1 MARRTTLTPAEA
13 RRAVLA
19 AQGFGGAPRAAGA
32 REILSTLRRLGVVQV
47 DSVNVLSRAH
57 YLPFYSRLGPYDRR
71 LLDAAGDR
79 APRRLTEYWAHEAS
93 VIPVESLPLF
103 RWRMAADH
111 PWGSVSAVARRDPG
125 LTAAVLQAI
134 GAHGPLT
141 VAQLETVLD
150 HDVPRPS
157 ADWGWNWSVVKQ
169 VVEHLFWVGEL
180 ASAGRDTQFRR
191 RYGSPGDVLPKA
203 IVQAATPEPRE
214 AIRQLVGSA
223 GRALGVA
230 TADDLKDWFR
240 LTSAQTRVAIDD
252 LVEAGELTPVT
263 VPGWP
268 PAWRHHTLTVPR
280 AIDVHALLVPF
291 DPLIWHRPRVQRVF
305 GMRYRIEI
313 YVPKAK
319 REFGYYVLPFLSGDR
334 LRARVDL
341 KADRAKGQ
349 LVVFSAWGQEPSDD
363 TPLRLAAELR
373 RLGAWLGVPE
383 VVVQPVGDLAEPLRA
398 TVAAGS

>member
-1 MARRTTLTPAEA
+1 M
-13 RRAVLA
+13 
-19 AQGFGGAPRAAGA
+19 
-32 REILSTLRRLGVVQV
+32 
-47 DSVNVLSRAH
+47 
-57 YLPFYSRLGPYDRR
+57 
-71 LLDAAGDR
+71 
-79 APRRLTEYWAHEAS
+79 
-93 VIPVESLPLF
+93 
-103 RWRMAADH
+103 
-111 PWGSVSAVARRDPG
+111 
-125 LTAAVLQAI
+125 
-134 GAHGPLT
+134 
-141 VAQLETVLD
+141 
-150 HDVPRPS
+150 
-157 ADWGWNWSVVKQ
+157 VKQ